1 MKQQKQV
8 KKVKKAVKAAPEQE
22 DGDDEEESDDSD
34 DDDLPLNAL
43 KPPSSEQIEAE
54 VKKILSSANLNELSM
69 SALRQKLSEIF
80 KRDMSAQKKLI
91 KVIVNRAMEALAT
104 NA

>member
-22 DGDDEEESDDSD
+22 DGDDEEESDDS

>member
-8 KKVKKAVKAAPEQE
+8 KKVKAVKAAPEQE
-22 DGDDEEESDDSD
+22 DGDDEEESDDS

>member
-8 KKVKKAVKAAPEQE
+8 KKVKAVKAAPEQE
-22 DGDDEEESDDSD
+22 DGDEEEESDDS

-80 KRDMSAQKKLI
+80 NRDMSAQKKLI

>member
-8 KKVKKAVKAAPEQE
+8 KKVKAVKAAPEQE
-22 DGDDEEESDDSD
+22 DGDEEEESDDS